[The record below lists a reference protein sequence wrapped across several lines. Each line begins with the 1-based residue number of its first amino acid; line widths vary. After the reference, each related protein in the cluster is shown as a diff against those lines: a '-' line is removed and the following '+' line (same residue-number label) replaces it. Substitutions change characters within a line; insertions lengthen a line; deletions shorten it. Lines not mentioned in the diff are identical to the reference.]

1 MDVYTE
7 KVDCTNVKSV
17 KEDLLKFLSD
27 YEVYVYTRADKGYEY
42 LGMYS
47 FMLVIKNPY
56 SNETLDIELGGSFTV
71 FFSNWHAH
79 YFAFDNDYEQMKR
92 DIKGLLSGSI
102 GALLV
107 MDSSNKLIVT
117 DLCSADFTK
126 MTDKLQFLRSHI
138 YNEDKF
144 EKIIKTGGSMH
155 IVFWN
160 PAKLLRFDIIA
171 DGEVN
176 DEYSNQLM
184 E

>member
-79 YFAFDNDYEQMKR
+79 YFAFDSEYEQMKK
-92 DIKGLLSGSI
+92 DIRGLLNGSI
-102 GALLV
+102 GALSV

-126 MTDKLQFLRSHI
+126 MTDKLLFLRSHI
-138 YNEDKF
+138 YDEDKF
-144 EKIIKTGGSMH
+144 ETIIKTGGSMH
-155 IVFWN
+155 VVFWN
-160 PAKLLRFDIIA
+160 TAESLMFDIIA
-171 DGEVN
+171 DDKFK
-176 DEYSNQLM
+176 DEYSTKLM
-184 E
+184 D